1 MTSPISL
8 DDARH
13 ARKLG
18 LKLVTDATPGIT
30 RERRGAKKFAYRSPT
45 GQLILS
51 EHHLQ
56 RIASLAIPPAW
67 ENVWICP
74 NAHCHIQATGRDAK
88 GRKQYRYHATWRAH
102 REATKF
108 GRMAEF
114 GEALHAIR
122 VATCKHLRARNLTRE
137 KVLATI
143 VTLLE
148 RTLIRVGN
156 EEYARANQ
164 HYGLTTLRSKHVTI
178 RGARVHFEF
187 LGKSGQQ
194 RVVDLV
200 DRRLANIMKALLS
213 IPGRELFHW
222 RDAEGRKHVVDS
234 RDVNAYLR
242 EISGQD
248 FTAKNFRTW
257 AATVQA
263 ASALVALTP
272 EPTKTALK
280 RAVVGMVKDV
290 ACKLGNTPAVC
301 RNSYIHPRVISAFN
315 ERELV
320 LAASRAHRHL
330 EQLSDAERAVLEFLR
345 GPVRRRLAA

>member
-8 DDARH
+8 DDARD

-18 LKLVTDATPGIT
+18 LKLVTDTTPGVT
-30 RERRGAKKFAYRSPT
+30 RERRGAKKFAYRTSN
-45 GQLILS
+45 GQLIRNPQVI
-51 EHHLQ
+51 Q

-67 ENVWICP
+67 EHVWICP
-74 NAHCHIQATGRDAK
+74 NPHGHIQATGRDAK

-122 VATCKHLRARNLTRE
+122 LATGKHLRTRTLTRE

-143 VTLLE
+143 VALLE

-156 EEYARANQ
+156 EEYARENQ

-187 LGKSGQQ
+187 LGKSGQE
-194 RVVDLV
+194 RIVDLV
-200 DRRLANIMKALLS
+200 DRKLANIMKSLLA
-213 IPGRELFHW
+213 IPGREIFHW

-257 AATVQA
+257 AATVRA
-263 ASALVALTP
+263 AEQLVVLTP
-272 EPTKTALK
+272 EPTKVAIK
-280 RAVVGMVKDV
+280 RAVVGMVKEV
-290 ACKLGNTPAVC
+290 ACRLGNTPAVC
-301 RNSYIHPRVISAFN
+301 RNSYIHPRVIEAFSD
-315 ERELV
+315 RKLV
-320 LAASRAHRHL
+320 LASSRSNRHL
-330 EQLSDAERAVLEFLR
+330 GELTDVERAVLEFLSETS
-345 GPVRRRLAA
+345 RRRVAA

>member
-8 DDARH
+8 DDARD

-18 LKLVTDATPGIT
+18 LKLVTDTTPGIT
-30 RERRGAKKFAYRSPT
+30 RERRGSKKFVYRAPT
-45 GQLILS
+45 GQLIRNPQL
-51 EHHLQ
+51 LQ

-67 ENVWICP
+67 EQVWISP
-74 NAHCHIQATGRDAK
+74 NAHGHIQATGRDAK

-114 GEALHAIR
+114 GQALHAIR
-122 VATCKHLRARNLTRE
+122 LTTAKHLRARSLNRE
-137 KVLATI
+137 KVLAT
-143 VTLLE
+143 VVALLE

-156 EEYARANQ
+156 EEYARENQ

-178 RGARVHFEF
+178 RGAHVHFEF
-187 LGKSGQQ
+187 LGKSGQK

-200 DRRLANIMKALLS
+200 DRKLANIMKSMLM
-213 IPGRELFHW
+213 IPGREIFHW
-222 RDAEGRKHVVDS
+222 RDADGRKHVVDS

-257 AATVQA
+257 AATVLA
-263 ASALVALTP
+263 ASRLVALTP

-280 RAVVGMVKDV
+280 KAVVGMVRDV

-301 RNSYIHPRVISAFN
+301 RNSYIHPRVIDAFN

-320 LAASRAHRHL
+320 LAATRAHRHL
-330 EQLSDAERAVLEFLR
+330 EQLNDVERAVLDFLN
-345 GPVRRRLAA
+345 GAPRRRVAA